1 VDAARGVTARP
12 RVGVGVIIDRRVSGI
27 MDADAEEH
35 IVVVVVDVE
44 VTVVDTETETKNVV
58 VVVLIGPNARRSN
71 NVRARV
77 CRATAGRDRGPRA

>member
-35 IVVVVVDVE
+35 IVVVVDVE

-77 CRATAGRDRGPRA
+77 CRATAGRDRGPHA

>member
-1 VDAARGVTARP
+1 MDAARGVTARP

-58 VVVLIGPNARRSN
+58 VVLIGPNARRSN

>member
-35 IVVVVVDVE
+35 IVVVVDVE
-44 VTVVDTETETKNVV
+44 VTVVDTETETKNV

>member
-58 VVVLIGPNARRSN
+58 VALIGPNARRSN

-77 CRATAGRDRGPRA
+77 CRATAGRDRGPHA

>member
-1 VDAARGVTARP
+1 MDAARGVTARP

-58 VVVLIGPNARRSN
+58 VVLIGSNARRSN

>member
-1 VDAARGVTARP
+1 MDAARGVTARP

-35 IVVVVVDVE
+35 IVVVVDVE

-58 VVVLIGPNARRSN
+58 VVLIGPNARRSN
-71 NVRARV
+71 NVRA
-77 CRATAGRDRGPRA
+77 TAGRDRGPRA

>member
-1 VDAARGVTARP
+1 MDAARGVTARP

-35 IVVVVVDVE
+35 IVVVVDVE
-44 VTVVDTETETKNVV
+44 VTVVDTETETKNV

-77 CRATAGRDRGPRA
+77 CRATAGRDRGAHA

>member
-1 VDAARGVTARP
+1 MDAARGVTARP

-35 IVVVVVDVE
+35 IVVVVDVE

-58 VVVLIGPNARRSN
+58 VALIGSNARRSN

>member
-1 VDAARGVTARP
+1 MDAARGVTARP

-35 IVVVVVDVE
+35 IVVVVDVE
-44 VTVVDTETETKNVV
+44 VTVVDTETETKNV

-77 CRATAGRDRGPRA
+77 CRATAGRDRGPHA

>member
-1 VDAARGVTARP
+1 MDAARGVTARP

-35 IVVVVVDVE
+35 IVVVVDVE
-44 VTVVDTETETKNVV
+44 VTVVDTETETKNV

>member
-1 VDAARGVTARP
+1 MDAARGVTARP

-35 IVVVVVDVE
+35 IVVVVDVE

-58 VVVLIGPNARRSN
+58 VALIGPNARRSN

>member
-58 VVVLIGPNARRSN
+58 VVLIGPNARRSN

-77 CRATAGRDRGPRA
+77 CRATAGRDRGPHA

>member
-1 VDAARGVTARP
+1 MDAARGVTARP

-35 IVVVVVDVE
+35 IVVVVDVE
-44 VTVVDTETETKNVV
+44 VTVVDTETETKNV

-77 CRATAGRDRGPRA
+77 CRDRGPHA

>member
-1 VDAARGVTARP
+1 MDAARGVTARP

-35 IVVVVVDVE
+35 IVVVVDVE